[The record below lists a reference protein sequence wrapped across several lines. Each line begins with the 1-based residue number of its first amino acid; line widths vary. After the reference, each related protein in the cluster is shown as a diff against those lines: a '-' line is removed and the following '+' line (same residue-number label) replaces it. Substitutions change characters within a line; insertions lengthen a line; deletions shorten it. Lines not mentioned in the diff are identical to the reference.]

1 MCIYLVFI
9 SHNHTHKQIM
19 SKMLERL
26 NNSYLFND
34 PIVGTARRIVDP
46 SGAQTVRRRG
56 SEELSSRLAAP
67 LCFLNLIS

>member
-1 MCIYLVFI
+1 
-9 SHNHTHKQIM
+9 M

-26 NNSYLFND
+26 INSYLFND

-56 SEELSSRLAAP
+56 SGALLPAGCSTLFSEPYL
-67 LCFLNLIS
+67 LNPN